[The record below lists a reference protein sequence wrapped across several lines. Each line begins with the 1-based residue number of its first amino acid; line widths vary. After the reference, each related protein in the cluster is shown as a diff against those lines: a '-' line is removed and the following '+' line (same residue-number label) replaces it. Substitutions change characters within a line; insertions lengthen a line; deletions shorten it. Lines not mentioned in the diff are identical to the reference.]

1 MMISSEQIASIR
13 KDYTLKEFNEKDV
26 LSDPFEQFKLW
37 MHEAIQAEVNE
48 PNAMTLATSN
58 FDGRPAARI
67 VLLKGIN
74 QEGLVFF
81 TNYDSDKGKQMR
93 SNPYAA
99 LVFFWPELQRQ
110 IRVEGSIKKVSE
122 NESDDYFFSRPIDSQ
137 IGAHASPQSQPIE
150 GRHVIENKLEELKKL
165 FSETPIIRPKHWGG
179 YVLVPNMF
187 EFWQGR
193 ASRLHDR
200 FKFHLDENIWKSN
213 RLAP

>member
-1 MMISSEQIASIR
+1 MITSEQIAAIR
-13 KDYTLKEFNEKDV
+13 EDYTLKEFNEKD
-26 LSDPFEQFKLW
+26 LIKNPFEQFKQW
-37 MHEAIQAEVNE
+37 FHEAISAEVNE
-48 PNAMTLATSN
+48 PNAMTLATTN
-58 FDGRPAARI
+58 FSGRPTARI

-74 QEGLVFF
+74 EEGLMFY
-81 TNYDSDKGKQMR
+81 TNYNSDKGKQMQ

-110 IRVEGSIKKVSE
+110 VRVEGRIKKVSSE
-122 NESDDYFFSRPIDSQ
+122 VSDEYFKSRPIDSQ

-150 GRHVIENKLEELKKL
+150 GRHIMTDKLEELKKL
-165 FSETPIIRPKHWGG
+165 FSETPIIRPIHWGG
-179 YVLVPNMF
+179 YILEPDMF

-200 FKFHLDENIWKSN
+200 FKFSLIEGNWVTQ

>member
-1 MMISSEQIASIR
+1 MISSEQIASIR

-26 LSDPFEQFKLW
+26 LADPFEQFKLW

-48 PNAMTLATSN
+48 PNAMTLATTN

-74 QEGLVFF
+74 EEGLVFF

-110 IRVEGSIKKVSE
+110 IRVEGLIKKVSE
-122 NESDDYFFSRPIDSQ
+122 NESDDYFFSRPVESQ

-150 GRHVIENKLEELKKL
+150 GRHIIEEKLNELKTL

-179 YVLVPNMF
+179 YVLVPSMF

-200 FKFHLDENIWKSN
+200 FKFFLDEKDWKST